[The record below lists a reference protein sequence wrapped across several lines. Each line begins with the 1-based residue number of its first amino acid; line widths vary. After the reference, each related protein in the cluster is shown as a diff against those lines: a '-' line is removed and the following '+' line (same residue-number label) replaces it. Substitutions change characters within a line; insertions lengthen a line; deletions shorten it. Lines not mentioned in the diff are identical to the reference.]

1 MEEKLNASKIKLF
14 TIILTCEK
22 YEHKMLSQDT
32 SKLSDY
38 MYFIGDPTL
47 SSPLVNGDIVYLP
60 CPDNYESL
68 TLKTLMAIKWVVE
81 NKEFDL
87 LLKTDDDVTFL
98 DSFDE
103 LVCEASNYD
112 YCGALRQGDYVST
125 WHRGKCE
132 NKVLDN
138 AGFLIPQMMYCHGGG
153 YFLSRKSALLLAN
166 KEIRENHSIY
176 EDVEVGDLLQKFG
189 IIAKGI
195 LAKEGI
201 FWP

>member
-1 MEEKLNASKIKLF
+1 MEKKLDAGKIKLF
-14 TIILTCEK
+14 TIILTCKK

-47 SSPLVNGDIVYLP
+47 SSPLVKGDIVYLP

-68 TLKTLMAIKWVVE
+68 TLKTLMAIKWVVK

-98 DSFDE
+98 NPFDK
-103 LVCEASNYD
+103 LVREASNYD
-112 YCGALRQGDYVST
+112 YCGALRKGDYVST

-138 AGFLIPQMMYCHGGG
+138 AGFLIPKVTYCHGGG

-166 KEIRENHSIY
+166 NEIRDNHSIY